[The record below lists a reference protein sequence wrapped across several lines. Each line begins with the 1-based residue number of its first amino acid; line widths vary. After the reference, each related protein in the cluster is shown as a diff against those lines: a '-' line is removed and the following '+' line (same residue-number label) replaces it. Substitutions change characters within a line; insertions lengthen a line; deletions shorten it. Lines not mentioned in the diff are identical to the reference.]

1 MSLVNPMSNNA
12 SDPKILFVGNM
23 EAINNT
29 MTSADINSVV
39 VHNSTITND
48 NVKKIIG
55 LNRRQFLR
63 HIGLGASAGLLATQ
77 SISQTLAGVDS
88 QANGFGNSNSLLTKD
103 DLPLTELDAESI
115 SKSLVAQSNCIV
127 PSIET
132 RLFASSN
139 AGGSQARNQL
149 GLARLACAGFKV
161 NNPDIVQRQYLR
173 FAGTDGQRVS
183 DFQNIATGAIAA
195 PKLLLGVRG
204 GYGAVRLL
212 PKIDWQTLGRIMQE
226 RGTILAGFS
235 DVTAIQC
242 ALLAKGGM
250 SSLAAPMLYS
260 EFGKTIPD
268 KVSSRQFVEALSN
281 PNLSI
286 DVNRADLTSKKL
298 PLVLTA
304 DTSNTITGTI
314 WGGNLSVVSALAGSD
329 YLPRIDGGIVFLEDV
344 GEQPYRIERMLY
356 DLYLA
361 GGFKHQQA
369 IVLGAFSGIGADS
382 YDTRYDV
389 ATVIQQLHKLTGL
402 PIYSGMSFGHIEN
415 KYSFP
420 LGARC
425 QITPNTNGG
434 YQLSFTD
441 YPTINKQDI
450 NVQGLW
456 QSA

>member
-1 MSLVNPMSNNA
+1 MSNKSSA
-12 SDPKILFVGNM
+12 LKITFTDKV
-23 EAINNT
+23 E
-29 MTSADINSVV
+29 SA
-39 VHNSTITND
+39 
-48 NVKKIIG
+48 NVKNVDVKKVIR

-63 HIGLGASAGLLATQ
+63 HIGLGASAGLVATQ
-77 SISQTLAGVDS
+77 SISQTLAGVGNS
-88 QANGFGNSNSLLTKD
+88 QAHSFQSNDFKDSTSLFTKD
-103 DLPLTELDAESI
+103 ELPLTELDARSI
-115 SKSLVAQSNCIV
+115 SEPLAAQTNCMV

-139 AGGSQARNQL
+139 VGGNNARNQL

-161 NNPDIVQRQYLR
+161 SNPEVVSRQYLR

-183 DFQNIATGAIAA
+183 DLQNIATGAIAA

-268 KVSSRQFVEALSN
+268 EVSSRQFVEALSN
-281 PNLSI
+281 PKLTI
-286 DVNRADLTSKKL
+286 DVNSADLTSKQL
-298 PLVLTA
+298 PLILA
-304 DTSNTITGTI
+304 SNTSNPITGTI

-382 YDTRYDV
+382 YDARYDV

-402 PIYSGMSFGHIEN
+402 PVYSGMRFGHIEH
-415 KYSFP
+415 KHSFP

-425 QITPNTNGG
+425 QIVPNTNGG
-434 YQLSFTD
+434 YQLSFAD
-441 YPTINKQDI
+441 YPTINRRDI

-456 QSA
+456 QG